1 MSAPFDRVVDIM
13 ARLRGEGGCPWDRK
27 QTRESLKPYL
37 VEEAYEVLETI
48 EMQDE
53 AKLKEELGDV
63 LLQVLFHAQIGRE
76 RKTFTIEDV
85 LETLAEKL
93 IRRHPHVFG
102 EAKVGTGGA
111 SAVPPPAKN
120 VTAEEV
126 VHRWEEIK
134 RQEKAGQSDNGEA
147 GSALDGVPKS
157 LPALLR
163 AYQLQVRAARV
174 GFDWPHDET
183 GYAQVIGKVHEEIRE
198 VADARAKAARTPT
211 DEARRR
217 LEEEVGDLLFALVN
231 LARLV
236 KVNPEEGLRG
246 AANRF
251 AQRFVYMEEAAKR
264 SGRALSDMTLAE
276 MDRLWDEAKAS
287 ERKRQPL

>member
-1 MSAPFDRVVDIM
+1 MSARFDHVVEIM

-48 EMQDE
+48 EKQDE
-53 AKLKEELGDV
+53 SKLKEELCDV

-76 RKTFTIEDV
+76 RQTFTIEDV
-85 LETLAEKL
+85 LRTLADKL
-93 IRRHPHVFG
+93 VRRHPHVFG
-102 EAKVGTGGA
+102 ETTVKDAA
-111 SAVPPPAKN
+111 
-120 VTAEEV
+120 EV

-134 RQEKAGQSDNGEA
+134 RQEKADNGDEE
-147 GSALDGVPKS
+147 SALDGVPKA

-183 GYAQVIGKVHEEIRE
+183 GYDQVVGKIHEELRE
-198 VADARAKAARTPT
+198 VADARAKAARTST

-217 LEEEVGDLLFALVN
+217 LEEEIADLLFALVN

-236 KVNPEEGLRG
+236 KANPEEALRG

-251 AQRFVYMEEAAKR
+251 AERFAYMEEAAKR
-264 SGRALSDMTLAE
+264 SGRALSKMTLAE

-287 ERKRQPL
+287 ERKSSSP

>member
-1 MSAPFDRVVDIM
+1 MSARFDHVVEIM
-13 ARLRGEGGCPWDRK
+13 SRLRGEGGCPWDRK
-27 QTRESLKPYL
+27 QTRETLKPYL

-48 EMQDE
+48 EKQDE

-63 LLQVLFHAQIGRE
+63 LLQILFHAQIGHE
-76 RKTFTIEDV
+76 QETFTIEDV

-93 IRRHPHVFG
+93 VRRHPHVFG
-102 EAKVGTGGA
+102 QTTDN
-111 SAVPPPAKN
+111 PPVVK
-120 VTAEEV
+120 TAEEV

-134 RQEKAGQSDNGEA
+134 RQEKAGQSENGET

-183 GYAQVIGKVHEEIRE
+183 GYAQVVGKVHEELRE
-198 VADARAKAARTPT
+198 VADARPKAARTPT
-211 DEARRR
+211 DEARRP
-217 LEEEVGDLLFALVN
+217 LEEEVGDLLFALAN

-236 KVNPEEGLRG
+236 KENPEEALPR
-246 AANRF
+246 AAN
-251 AQRFVYMEEAAKR
+251 
-264 SGRALSDMTLAE
+264 
-276 MDRLWDEAKAS
+276 
-287 ERKRQPL
+287 P

>member
-1 MSAPFDRVVDIM
+1 MSERFDQVVEIM

-37 VEEAYEVLETI
+37 IEEAYEVLETI
-48 EMQDE
+48 EAQDDP
-53 AKLKEELGDV
+53 KLKEELGDV

-85 LETLAEKL
+85 LKTLAEKL

-102 EAKVGTGGA
+102 ETTNN
-111 SAVPPPAKN
+111 PPAHIS
-120 VTAEEV
+120 AEEV

-134 RQEKAGQSDNGEA
+134 RQEKAGQTGNGEA
-147 GSALDGVPKS
+147 GSALEGVPKA

-174 GFDWPHDET
+174 GFDWPHDKT
-183 GYAQVIGKVHEEIRE
+183 GYAQVVSKVHEELRE
-198 VADARAKAARTPT
+198 VEEARDEAARSATN
-211 DEARRR
+211 AAKRR
-217 LEEEVGDLLFALVN
+217 LEDEIGDLLFALVN

-236 KVNPEEGLRG
+236 KVNPEEALRRT
-246 AANRF
+246 ANRF
-251 AQRFVYMEEAAKR
+251 AERFVYMEEAAKR
-264 SGRALSDMTLAE
+264 SGRALSEMTLAE

-287 ERKRQPL
+287 ERKSQPP

>member
-1 MSAPFDRVVDIM
+1 MSDRFDRVVEIM
-13 ARLRGEGGCPWDRK
+13 ARLRGDGGCPWDRK
-27 QTRESLKPYL
+27 QTRETLKPYL
-37 VEEAYEVLETI
+37 VEEAYEVLDTI
-48 EMQDE
+48 EKHDE
-53 AKLKEELGDV
+53 AKLQEELGDV
-63 LLQVLFHAQIGRE
+63 LLQILFHAQIGRE

-102 EAKVGTGGA
+102 EPTKD
-111 SAVPPPAKN
+111 PPVVK
-120 VTAEEV
+120 TAEEV

-147 GSALDGVPKS
+147 GSALEGVPKS

-183 GYAQVIGKVHEEIRE
+183 GYTQVVGKIHEELRE
-198 VADARAKAARTPT
+198 VADARAEVAENATEKT
-211 DEARRR
+211 RRR
-217 LEEEVGDLLFALVN
+217 LEDEVGDLLFALVN

-236 KVNPEEGLRG
+236 KVNPEEALRG

-251 AQRFVYMEEAAKR
+251 AERFVYMEEAARR
-264 SGRALSDMTLAE
+264 SGRALSEMTLAE

-287 ERKRQPL
+287 EQ

>member
-1 MSAPFDRVVDIM
+1 MSARLDPVVEFR
-13 ARLRGEGGCPWDRK
+13 AGLGGEGGCPGHRK
-27 QTRESLKPYL
+27 QPGESLKPYL

-48 EMQDE
+48 EKQDE

-102 EAKVGTGGA
+102 ETTNN
-111 SAVPPPAKN
+111 PPVVK
-120 VTAEEV
+120 TAEEV

-134 RQEKAGQSDNGEA
+134 RQEKAGQSDNGEV

-163 AYQLQVRAARV
+163 AYQLQERSARV
-174 GFDWPHDET
+174 GFAWPHDET
-183 GYAQVIGKVHEEIRE
+183 RYYQVVGKVPQELPH
-198 VADARAKAARTPT
+198 VA
-211 DEARRR
+211 
-217 LEEEVGDLLFALVN
+217 
-231 LARLV
+231 
-236 KVNPEEGLRG
+236 
-246 AANRF
+246 
-251 AQRFVYMEEAAKR
+251 
-264 SGRALSDMTLAE
+264 
-276 MDRLWDEAKAS
+276 
-287 ERKRQPL
+287 